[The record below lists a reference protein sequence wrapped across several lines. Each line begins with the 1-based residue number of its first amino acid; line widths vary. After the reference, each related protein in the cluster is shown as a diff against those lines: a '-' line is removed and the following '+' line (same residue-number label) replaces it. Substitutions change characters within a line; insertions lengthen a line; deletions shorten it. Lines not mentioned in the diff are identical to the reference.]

1 MSLPRDKKS
10 KNTPSSR
17 QPAGRQ
23 PAGQQTIGQQA
34 ADSARNSTLDRGL
47 LDLLVCPIS
56 RAPLEYDKKA
66 QELISKQAGL
76 AFPIIDGVPVLL
88 VGEARKIDSPDD

>member
-10 KNTPSSR
+10 KNTPPS
-17 QPAGRQ
+17 RQ

-88 VGEARKIDSPDD
+88 VGEARKIDNPDD

>member
-10 KNTPSSR
+10 KNTPPSR
-17 QPAGRQ
+17 QPSGRQ
-23 PAGQQTIGQQA
+23 TSGQQA

>member
-17 QPAGRQ
+17 QPAG
-23 PAGQQTIGQQA
+23 QQTIGQQA
-34 ADSARNSTLDRGL
+34 ADSERNSTLDRGL

>member
-17 QPAGRQ
+17 QPAG
-23 PAGQQTIGQQA
+23 QQTIGQQA
-34 ADSARNSTLDRGL
+34 ADSARNSSLDRGL

>member
-10 KNTPSSR
+10 KNTPSS
-17 QPAGRQ
+17 RQ